1 MAPSCSLRDDHMAAA
16 SQLLKVISSIFF
28 EAERLSSCARVFI
41 YQYMHRT
48 SKSRHGTALFPSPID
63 QIAAN
68 GVVYVVNHTYPP
80 CLEPLELVVNQH
92 CHSKLFVTLKPKLSF
107 KMA

>member
-1 MAPSCSLRDDHMAAA
+1 MAAA
-16 SQLLKVISSIFF
+16 SQLLKVISIIFF

-41 YQYMHRT
+41 YQYMRRT

-68 GVVYVVNHTYPP
+68 GVVYVGNHTYT
-80 CLEPLELVVNQH
+80 LFASLQPLELLVNQLTN
-92 CHSKLFVTLKPKLSF
+92 CNSKLFVTLNYLS
-107 KMA
+107 KWLRCIIKIEI